1 MRRKS
6 IDDAAQVS
14 SPSTADIC
22 KQAAANVSARIA
34 AALEKHGI
42 TADLLADKLLEELN
56 ADKVFFFSRDGIVT
70 DEREVADYSIRQR
83 ARMDAHAL
91 LDHYPATRHD
101 VTTDGEQLS
110 GTVSPEVMRIFEA
123 VMDTAPKEPEPPKR
137 RPWGRQ
143 SKLEQ

>member
-1 MRRKS
+1 MS
-6 IDDAAQVS
+6 IKKPVPVVT
-14 SPSTADIC
+14 PSTADIC

-56 ADKVFFFSRDGIVT
+56 ADKVFFFAHNGTVT
-70 DEREVADYSIRQR
+70 DSREVADYTIRQR

-123 VMDTAPKEPEPPKR
+123 VMDTAPKEPEPTKR

-143 SKLEQ
+143 GKLEQ